1 MRDFLNGILT
11 FIGSTSLT
19 DVEFEGLTIESY
31 GYDQE
36 TYQAL
41 ADVLEARE
49 SISTLQ
55 DRLVSYFEAKGV
67 SVVAN
72 ETGKTNIFI
81 GAVLEY

>member
-19 DVEFEGLTIESY
+19 DEEFDALTIESY
-31 GYDQE
+31 GYDQA

-41 ADVLEARE
+41 AHVLEARE

-67 SVVAN
+67 SVTAN
-72 ETGKTNIFI
+72 ETGKSNIFI